1 MGAASVLASVLD
13 ELDRDGV
20 PDDARD
26 VFELD
31 EEVGALVELAEPPS
45 VWPSDVGAVGVEFAG
60 DEAVGD
66 DSAGDDVAGMML
78 TGGVQPRM
86 GPQAGPIQAAGKLS
100 TVRDSPF
107 SS

>member
-1 MGAASVLASVLD
+1 MGAASVLVSVPD

-26 VFELD
+26 VFEL
-31 EEVGALVELAEPPS
+31 EAEVGALVELAEPPL
-45 VWPSDVGAVGVEFAG
+45 VWSSDVGAVGVEFAG
-60 DEAVGD
+60 DGAVGD
-66 DSAGDDVAGMML
+66 ESVGDGVAGMML

-100 TVRDSPF
+100 TVRGSPF